1 MAKPNRTCHSCSSK
15 YYYCPSCQDD
25 NRDPRIYIMWCS
37 ERCKNIFN
45 ILTDETLKKI
55 NTSECKEQLTKM
67 GVTSGDGF
75 RDGVKTH
82 ISRILNYN
90 EPIIE
95 NEEEV
100 SIEETSLVIENVEEA
115 KFPTSSYTKK
125 RKRNIVK

>member
-25 NRDPRIYIMWCS
+25 NRDPQIYVMWCS

-45 ILTDETLKKI
+45 ILTDESLKKI
-55 NTSECKEQLTKM
+55 SISECKTELTKL

-82 ISRILNYN
+82 INRVLNYN
-90 EPIIE
+90 EPVIE
-95 NEEEV
+95 IKEEV
-100 SIEETSLVIENVEEA
+100 SMEEISLTTENDEEVEL
-115 KFPTSSYTKK
+115 PTSSYSKK
-125 RKRNIVK
+125 KKRNIVK